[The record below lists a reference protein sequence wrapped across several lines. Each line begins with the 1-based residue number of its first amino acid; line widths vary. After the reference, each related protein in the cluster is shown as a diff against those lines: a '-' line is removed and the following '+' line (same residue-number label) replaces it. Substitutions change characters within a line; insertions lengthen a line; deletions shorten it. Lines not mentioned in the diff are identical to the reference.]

1 MAGYPK
7 VRQLGQFELKEYAYD
22 QQAVTGLIKTE
33 SAQCDVAYERFTS
46 EGPIA
51 MLPHVGGQYSLVWT
65 MSSDKAVQV
74 KKLSEDAFIERL
86 QARFGQWLGELSL
99 AGERQVFPLN
109 LQYVPNNTAAR
120 VVLIGNAAHQL
131 HPVAGQGF
139 NLGLRDAAIL
149 ADVLAHNLQN
159 KGVDEVLEIYARR
172 RKTDQQL
179 VTGLT
184 DNLIKLFSTD
194 NALLSVLRNSGLL
207 ILDKLP
213 MLKNQFA
220 QQTMGLSSR
229 FARIKV
235 N

>member
-1 MAGYPK
+1 M
-7 VRQLGQFELKEYAYD
+7 
-22 QQAVTGLIKTE
+22 
-33 SAQCDVAYERFTS
+33 
-46 EGPIA
+46 
-51 MLPHVGGQYSLVWT
+51 
-65 MSSDKAVQV
+65 
-74 KKLSEDAFIERL
+74 
-86 QARFGQWLGELSL
+86 
-99 AGERQVFPLN
+99 FPLN

-149 ADVLAHNLQN
+149 ADVLAHNLQD
-159 KGVDEVLEIYARR
+159 KGVDEVLEIYAQR